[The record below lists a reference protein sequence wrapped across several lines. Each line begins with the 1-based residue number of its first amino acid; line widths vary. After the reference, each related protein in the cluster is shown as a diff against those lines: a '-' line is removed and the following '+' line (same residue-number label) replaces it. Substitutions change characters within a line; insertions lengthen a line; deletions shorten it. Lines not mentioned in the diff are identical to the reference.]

1 MRFRSLAELDAEVV
15 DCRACPRLV
24 AWREEIAVVK
34 RAAFAGETY
43 WARPVPGFGPPD
55 ASLAIVGLAPSAHGA
70 NRTGRLFTGDPSGDV
85 LFKALHRVGVASQP
99 TSTHIGDGLELRGTR
114 MVSPVRCAP
123 PANKPTPEERET
135 CRSWLAAELALL
147 KPTLK
152 AVVVLGAFGWQA
164 LLPVLAAAGWPVPA
178 PRPKFGHGVEVELGD
193 LRLFGCYHVSQR
205 NVQTGRLTLD
215 MVCDVLASATS
226 AAGLN

>member
-85 LFKALHRVGVASQP
+85 LFKALHRVGVASRP

-135 CRSWLAAELALL
+135 CRSWLASELALL

-164 LLPVLAAAGWPVPA
+164 LLPVLAEAGWPVPA

-226 AAGLN
+226 VAGLN